1 MQLFA
6 NINLCHRIFTISLLT
21 LDKIYHCTKDLKLFF
36 NKKSFLKSEIAR
48 LANEGLINRTQERE
62 ILNFYSLDKGSDFPF
77 LVVFAFIFIGLSILT
92 LVAYNWQEI
101 PNLLKTFLLLT
112 TLFATHLGIFY
123 SKSPLFKQSF
133 GILSGFA
140 LLANIALLSQI
151 YHLGEDTAL
160 AFLSVGCV
168 VLVLAFALKSSAIF
182 LVGYLF
188 TSVWY
193 FLNLVEYYHSM
204 SLFIC
209 IIALGIIVQSGILFP
224 ISLNAKK
231 ILALPNFIFLGLYL
245 CKIQEESLNLSA
257 FAWLSLIILGFHFKP
272 YKIYAYFALALILV
286 VSSYYPLGDSFL
298 SLSFSLPILLVVLG
312 VVNLYFKHYPL
323 GILII
328 GFALMDFYSHL
339 YSLDTIIHKGL
350 YSFLTL
356 LLGIHLIK
364 ENHTIS
370 GLFVLCLLALVR
382 YLDLLGDYIGAS
394 LIFLCFGLGLL
405 LFARRKN
412 A

>member
-1 MQLFA
+1 M
-6 NINLCHRIFTISLLT
+6 
-21 LDKIYHCTKDLKLFF
+21 FF

-48 LANEGLINRTQERE
+48 LANEDLISKTQERE

-77 LVVFAFIFIGLSILT
+77 LVVFAFIFIGLAILT
-92 LVAYNWQEI
+92 LVAYNWEQI
-101 PNLLKTFLLLT
+101 PKIFKTLLLLA

-123 SKSPLFKQSF
+123 SKRPLFKQGF

-168 VLVLAFALKSSAIF
+168 VLLLAFALKSSAIF

-193 FLNLVEYYHSM
+193 FLNLVEYYHSV
-204 SLFIC
+204 SLFVC
-209 IIALGIIVQSGILFP
+209 IIVLGIIAQSGILFP
-224 ISLNAKK
+224 LSLNAKK
-231 ILALPNFIFLGLYL
+231 ILALLNFIFLGLYL
-245 CKIQEESLNLSA
+245 CEIQEESLNLSA
-257 FAWLSLIILGFHFKP
+257 FAWLSLIILGFHLNS
-272 YKIYAYFALALILV
+272 YKIYAYFALALILI
-286 VSSYYPLGDSFL
+286 VSSYYPLEDLFL
-298 SLSFSLPILLVVLG
+298 SPSFSLPVLLVVLG
-312 VVNLYFKHYPL
+312 VANLYFKHYPL

-328 GFALMDFYSHL
+328 GFALVDYFYFL
-339 YSLDTIIHKGL
+339 YSLDTTILTGL
-350 YSFLTL
+350 YSFLML

-364 ENHTIS
+364 DSHTIL

-382 YLDLLGDYIGAS
+382 YLDLLGDYISAS

>member
-1 MQLFA
+1 M
-6 NINLCHRIFTISLLT
+6 
-21 LDKIYHCTKDLKLFF
+21 FF
-36 NKKSFLKSEIAR
+36 NKKSFLKSEITR
-48 LANEGLINRTQERE
+48 LANEGLISKAQEKE

-77 LVVFAFIFIGLSILT
+77 LVVFAFIFIGLSLLT
-92 LVAYNWQEI
+92 LVAYNWEQI
-101 PNLLKTFLLLT
+101 PNIVKTLLLLA

-123 SKSPLFKQSF
+123 SNNPLFKQSF
-133 GILSGFA
+133 GILSGFV

-151 YHLGEDTAL
+151 YHLGEDTTS

-168 VLVLAFALKSSAIF
+168 VLALAFALKSSTIF

-193 FLNLVEYYHSM
+193 VLNLVEYYHSM

-224 ISLNAKK
+224 LSLNAKK

-245 CKIQEESLNLSA
+245 CEIREESLNLSA
-257 FAWLSLIILGFHFKP
+257 FAWLSLIILGFHFKS
-272 YKIYAYFALALILV
+272 YKIYAYFALALILIA
-286 VSSYYPLGDSFL
+286 SSYYPLEDLFL
-298 SLSFSLPILLVVLG
+298 IPSFSLLILLGVLG
-312 VVNLYFKHYPL
+312 VANLYFKDYPL

-328 GFALMDFYSHL
+328 GFALVDYCSHL
-339 YSLDTIIHKGL
+339 YSIDTTILAGL

-356 LLGIHLIK
+356 LLGVHLIK
-364 ENHTIS
+364 NSHIIS
-370 GLFVLCLLALVR
+370 GLCVLCLLALVR

>member
-1 MQLFA
+1 M
-6 NINLCHRIFTISLLT
+6 
-21 LDKIYHCTKDLKLFF
+21 FF
-36 NKKSFLKSEIAR
+36 NKKTFLKSEITR
-48 LANEGLINRTQERE
+48 LANEGLINKTQERE
-62 ILNFYSLDKGSDFPF
+62 ILNFYSLDKSSDFPF
-77 LVVFAFIFIGLSILT
+77 LVVFAFIFIGLSVLT
-92 LVAYNWQEI
+92 LVAYNWEQI
-101 PNLLKTFLLLT
+101 PNIVKTLLLLT
-112 TLFATHLGIFY
+112 TLFATHLGIFC
-123 SKSPLFKQSF
+123 SKSPLLKQSF
-133 GILSGFA
+133 GILSGFV

-168 VLVLAFALKSSAIF
+168 VLVLAFALKSSAVF
-182 LVGYLF
+182 LMGYLF

-193 FLNLVEYYHSM
+193 VLNLVEYHHSM
-204 SLFIC
+204 RLFIC
-209 IIALGIIVQSGILFP
+209 IIVLGMIVQSGILFP
-224 ISLNAKK
+224 LSLNAKK
-231 ILALPNFIFLGLYL
+231 ILALPNFVFLGLYL
-245 CKIQEESLNLSA
+245 CEIQEESLNLSA

-272 YKIYAYFALALILV
+272 YKFYAYLALALILV
-286 VSSYYPLGDSFL
+286 ASSYYPLGDSFL
-298 SLSFSLPILLVVLG
+298 SLSFFLPVLLVILG
-312 VVNLYFKHYPL
+312 VANLYFKHYPL

-328 GFALMDFYSHL
+328 GFALVDYCSHL
-339 YSLDTIIHKGL
+339 YSLDTTILAGA

-364 ENHTIS
+364 DSHTIS
-370 GLFVLCLLALVR
+370 GLSVLCLLALVR

>member
-1 MQLFA
+1 M
-6 NINLCHRIFTISLLT
+6 
-21 LDKIYHCTKDLKLFF
+21 FF

-48 LANEGLINRTQERE
+48 LANEDLISKTQERE

-77 LVVFAFIFIGLSILT
+77 LVVFAFIFIGLAILT
-92 LVAYNWQEI
+92 LVAYNWEQI
-101 PNLLKTFLLLT
+101 PKIFKTLLLLA

-123 SKSPLFKQSF
+123 SKRPLFKQSF

-168 VLVLAFALKSSAIF
+168 VLLLAFALKSSAIF

-193 FLNLVEYYHSM
+193 FLNLVEYYHSV
-204 SLFIC
+204 SLFVC
-209 IIALGIIVQSGILFP
+209 IIVLGIIAQSGILFP
-224 ISLNAKK
+224 LSLNAKK
-231 ILALPNFIFLGLYL
+231 ILALLNFIFLGLYL
-245 CKIQEESLNLSA
+245 CEIQEESLNLSA
-257 FAWLSLIILGFHFKP
+257 FAWLSLIILGFHLNS
-272 YKIYAYFALALILV
+272 YKIYAYFALALILIA
-286 VSSYYPLGDSFL
+286 SSYYPLEDLFL
-298 SLSFSLPILLVVLG
+298 SPSFSLPVLLVVLG
-312 VVNLYFKHYPL
+312 VANLYFKHYPL

-328 GFALMDFYSHL
+328 GFALVDYFYFL
-339 YSLDTIIHKGL
+339 YSLDTTILTGL

-364 ENHTIS
+364 DSHTIL

-382 YLDLLGDYIGAS
+382 YLDLLGDYISAS

>member
-1 MQLFA
+1 M
-6 NINLCHRIFTISLLT
+6 
-21 LDKIYHCTKDLKLFF
+21 FF

-48 LANEGLINRTQERE
+48 LANEDLISKTQERE

-77 LVVFAFIFIGLSILT
+77 LVVFAFIFIGLAILT
-92 LVAYNWQEI
+92 LVAYNWEQI
-101 PNLLKTFLLLT
+101 PKIFKTLLLLA

-123 SKSPLFKQSF
+123 SKRPLFKQSF

-168 VLVLAFALKSSAIF
+168 VLLLAFALKSSAIF

-193 FLNLVEYYHSM
+193 FLNLVEYYHSV
-204 SLFIC
+204 SLFVC
-209 IIALGIIVQSGILFP
+209 IIVLGIIAQSGILFP
-224 ISLNAKK
+224 LSLNAKK
-231 ILALPNFIFLGLYL
+231 ILALLNFIFLGLYL
-245 CKIQEESLNLSA
+245 CEIQEESLNLSA
-257 FAWLSLIILGFHFKP
+257 FAWLSLIILGFHLNS
-272 YKIYAYFALALILV
+272 YKIYAYFALALILIA
-286 VSSYYPLGDSFL
+286 SSYYPLEDLFL
-298 SLSFSLPILLVVLG
+298 SPSFSLPVLLVVLG
-312 VVNLYFKHYPL
+312 VANLYFKHYPL

-328 GFALMDFYSHL
+328 GFALVDYFYFL
-339 YSLDTIIHKGL
+339 YSLDTTILTGL
-350 YSFLTL
+350 YSFLML

-364 ENHTIS
+364 DSHTIL

-382 YLDLLGDYIGAS
+382 YLDLLGDYISAS

>member
-1 MQLFA
+1 M
-6 NINLCHRIFTISLLT
+6 
-21 LDKIYHCTKDLKLFF
+21 FF

-48 LANEGLINRTQERE
+48 LANEDLISKTQERE

-77 LVVFAFIFIGLSILT
+77 LVVFAFIFIGLAILT
-92 LVAYNWQEI
+92 LVAYNWEQI
-101 PNLLKTFLLLT
+101 PKIFKTLLLLA
-112 TLFATHLGIFY
+112 TLFAMHLGIFY
-123 SKSPLFKQSF
+123 SKRPLFKQGF

-168 VLVLAFALKSSAIF
+168 VLLLAFALKSSAIF

-193 FLNLVEYYHSM
+193 FLNLVEYYHSV
-204 SLFIC
+204 SLFVC
-209 IIALGIIVQSGILFP
+209 IIVLGIIAQSGILFP
-224 ISLNAKK
+224 LSLNAKK
-231 ILALPNFIFLGLYL
+231 ILALLNFIFLGLYL
-245 CKIQEESLNLSA
+245 CEIQEESLNLSA
-257 FAWLSLIILGFHFKP
+257 FAWLSLIILGFHLNS
-272 YKIYAYFALALILV
+272 YKIYAYFALALILIA
-286 VSSYYPLGDSFL
+286 SSYYPLEDLFL
-298 SLSFSLPILLVVLG
+298 SPSFSLPVLLVVLG
-312 VVNLYFKHYPL
+312 VANLYFKHYPL

-328 GFALMDFYSHL
+328 GFALVDYFYFL
-339 YSLDTIIHKGL
+339 YSLDTTILTGL

-356 LLGIHLIK
+356 LLGIYLIK
-364 ENHTIS
+364 DSHTIL

-382 YLDLLGDYIGAS
+382 YLDLLGDYISAS

-405 LFARRKN
+405 LFARRKKCLKQN
-412 A
+412 GF

>member
-1 MQLFA
+1 M
-6 NINLCHRIFTISLLT
+6 
-21 LDKIYHCTKDLKLFF
+21 FF

-48 LANEGLINRTQERE
+48 LANEDLISKTQERE

-77 LVVFAFIFIGLSILT
+77 LVVFAFIFIGLAILT
-92 LVAYNWQEI
+92 LVAYNWEQI
-101 PNLLKTFLLLT
+101 PKIFKTLLLLA

-123 SKSPLFKQSF
+123 SKRPLFKQGF

-168 VLVLAFALKSSAIF
+168 VLLLAFALKSSAIF

-193 FLNLVEYYHSM
+193 FLNLVEYYHSV
-204 SLFIC
+204 SLFVC
-209 IIALGIIVQSGILFP
+209 IIVLGIIAQSGILFP
-224 ISLNAKK
+224 LSLNAKK
-231 ILALPNFIFLGLYL
+231 ILALLNFIFLGLYL
-245 CKIQEESLNLSA
+245 CEIQEESLNLSA
-257 FAWLSLIILGFHFKP
+257 FAWLSLIILGFHLNS
-272 YKIYAYFALALILV
+272 YKIYAYFALALILIA
-286 VSSYYPLGDSFL
+286 SSYYPLEDLFL
-298 SLSFSLPILLVVLG
+298 SPSFSLPVLLVVLG
-312 VVNLYFKHYPL
+312 VANLYFKHYPL

-328 GFALMDFYSHL
+328 GFALVDYFYFL
-339 YSLDTIIHKGL
+339 YSLDTTILTGL

-364 ENHTIS
+364 DSHTIL

-382 YLDLLGDYIGAS
+382 YLDLLGDYISAS

>member
-1 MQLFA
+1 M
-6 NINLCHRIFTISLLT
+6 
-21 LDKIYHCTKDLKLFF
+21 FF

-48 LANEGLINRTQERE
+48 LANEDLISKTQERE

-77 LVVFAFIFIGLSILT
+77 LVVFAFIFIGLAILT
-92 LVAYNWQEI
+92 LVAYNWEQI
-101 PNLLKTFLLLT
+101 PKIFKTLLLLA

-123 SKSPLFKQSF
+123 SKRPLFKQGF

-168 VLVLAFALKSSAIF
+168 VLLLAFALKSSAIF

-193 FLNLVEYYHSM
+193 FLNLVEYYHSV
-204 SLFIC
+204 SLFVC
-209 IIALGIIVQSGILFP
+209 IIVLGIIAQSGILFP
-224 ISLNAKK
+224 LSLNAKK
-231 ILALPNFIFLGLYL
+231 ILALLNFIFLGLYL
-245 CKIQEESLNLSA
+245 CEIQEESLNLSA
-257 FAWLSLIILGFHFKP
+257 FAWLSLIILGFHLNS
-272 YKIYAYFALALILV
+272 YKIYAYFALALILI
-286 VSSYYPLGDSFL
+286 VSSYYPLEDLFL
-298 SLSFSLPILLVVLG
+298 SPSFSLPVLLVVLG
-312 VVNLYFKHYPL
+312 VANLYFKHYPL

-328 GFALMDFYSHL
+328 GFALVDYFYFL
-339 YSLDTIIHKGL
+339 YSLDTTILTGL

-364 ENHTIS
+364 DSHTIL

-382 YLDLLGDYIGAS
+382 YLDLLGDYISAS

>member
-1 MQLFA
+1 M
-6 NINLCHRIFTISLLT
+6 
-21 LDKIYHCTKDLKLFF
+21 FF
-36 NKKSFLKSEIAR
+36 NKKTFLKSEITR
-48 LANEGLINRTQERE
+48 LANEGLINKTQERE
-62 ILNFYSLDKGSDFPF
+62 ILNFYSLDKSSDFPF
-77 LVVFAFIFIGLSILT
+77 LVVFAFIFIGLSVLT
-92 LVAYNWQEI
+92 LVAYNWEQI
-101 PNLLKTFLLLT
+101 PNIVKTLLLLT

-123 SKSPLFKQSF
+123 SKSPLLKQSF
-133 GILSGFA
+133 GILSGFV

-168 VLVLAFALKSSAIF
+168 VLVLAFALKSSAVF
-182 LVGYLF
+182 LMGYLF

-193 FLNLVEYYHSM
+193 VLNLVEYHHSM
-204 SLFIC
+204 RLFIC

-224 ISLNAKK
+224 LSLNAKK
-231 ILALPNFIFLGLYL
+231 ILALPNFVFLGLYL
-245 CKIQEESLNLSA
+245 CEIREESLNLSA
-257 FAWLSLIILGFHFKP
+257 FAWLSLIVLGFHFKP
-272 YKIYAYFALALILV
+272 YKFYAYLALALILIA
-286 VSSYYPLGDSFL
+286 SSYYPLGDSFL
-298 SLSFSLPILLVVLG
+298 SPSFFLPVLLVVLG
-312 VVNLYFKHYPL
+312 VANLYFKHYPL

-328 GFALMDFYSHL
+328 GFALVDYCSHL
-339 YSLDTIIHKGL
+339 YSLDTTILAGA

-364 ENHTIS
+364 DSHTIS

>member
-1 MQLFA
+1 M
-6 NINLCHRIFTISLLT
+6 
-21 LDKIYHCTKDLKLFF
+21 FF

-48 LANEGLINRTQERE
+48 LANEDLISKTQERE

-77 LVVFAFIFIGLSILT
+77 LVVFAFIFIGLAILT
-92 LVAYNWQEI
+92 LVAYNWEQI
-101 PNLLKTFLLLT
+101 PKIFKTLLLLA
-112 TLFATHLGIFY
+112 TLFAMHLGIFY
-123 SKSPLFKQSF
+123 SKRPLFKQGF

-168 VLVLAFALKSSAIF
+168 VLLLAFALKSSAIF

-193 FLNLVEYYHSM
+193 FLNLVEYYHSV
-204 SLFIC
+204 SLFVC
-209 IIALGIIVQSGILFP
+209 IIVLGIIAQSGILFP
-224 ISLNAKK
+224 LSLNAKK
-231 ILALPNFIFLGLYL
+231 ILALLNFIFLGLYL
-245 CKIQEESLNLSA
+245 CEIQEESLNLSA
-257 FAWLSLIILGFHFKP
+257 FAWLSLIILGFHLNS
-272 YKIYAYFALALILV
+272 YKIYAYFALALILI
-286 VSSYYPLGDSFL
+286 VSSYYPLEDLFL
-298 SLSFSLPILLVVLG
+298 SPSFSLPVLLVVLG
-312 VVNLYFKHYPL
+312 VANLYFKHYPL

-328 GFALMDFYSHL
+328 GFALVDYFYFL
-339 YSLDTIIHKGL
+339 YSLDTTILTGL
-350 YSFLTL
+350 YSFLML

-364 ENHTIS
+364 DSHTIL

-382 YLDLLGDYIGAS
+382 YLDLLGDYISAS